1 MVGALDQFAKA
12 TFAADTA
19 DITGGAIVWK
29 GPKEVG
35 LTEVHLDG
43 LLSVQAPERVVR
55 LPAPWCDAARH
66 ADVVLET
73 KMAGDHVHPLSLR
86 RAELRRAAWH
96 VRRTE
101 SEGEDWEGS
110 VGLGHVAPNV
120 PDVVRRLYSLRE
132 KAQGCYAVGDPAS
145 PFWWI
150 AANELPLD
158 EALVPFLVARS
169 GKALDELVR
178 WLVGRRRPEWML
190 NVLRWLPMSAA
201 VKWEIYDQIRIED
214 PSPELREQW
223 HWLVDRIFELDP
235 TVGEKIR
242 DRGRHEEARKAL
254 RRVLARRNLV
264 LSPQQDARIEA
275 CAELAVLERWLD
287 QAVTAGSAEEALA

>member
-1 MVGALDQFAKA
+1 MGTLDQFAKA

-19 DITGGAIVWK
+19 EITGGAVVWK
-29 GPKEVG
+29 GAQEVG

-43 LLSVQAPERVVR
+43 LLSVRAPERVVS
-55 LPAPWCDAARH
+55 LPAPWRDAARH

-73 KMAGDHVHPLSLR
+73 KMPGDHIHPLSVR

-101 SEGEDWEGS
+101 KEGEEWEGS
-110 VGLGHVAPNV
+110 VGLWHVAPHL
-120 PDVVRRLYSLRE
+120 PDVLRRLYSVHE
-132 KAQGCYAVGDPAS
+132 KAAGCYAVGDPAS

-158 EALVPFLVARS
+158 EALIPFLVARS
-169 GKALDELVR
+169 GKALDEMVR
-178 WLVGRRRPEWML
+178 WLVGRRPPEWML

-201 VKWEIYDQIRIED
+201 VKWEIYDQIRVEN

-223 HWLVDRIFELDP
+223 HWLVDRLFDLDP

-242 DRGRHEEARKAL
+242 ERGRSEEARKAL
-254 RRVLARRNLV
+254 RRVLARRNLPV
-264 LSPQQDARIEA
+264 SPQQEARIDA
-275 CAELAVLERWLD
+275 CTDLAVLERWHE
-287 QAVTAGSAEEALA
+287 QAITAASADEALA